1 MPIHTFTTAHDLNHW
16 ITGQKGTGARVGFV
30 PTMGAL
36 HPGHLSLIARA
47 RQENEVVIASIFVN
61 PTQFNNPEDL
71 KLYPRMEGAD
81 TDLLENAGCNAVF
94 IPSVSEMYPSPEKG
108 HWDFGRVTSS
118 FEGHFRPGHFD
129 GVCTVVK
136 KLFEMVMPDA
146 AYFGQKDFQQLA
158 VIRKLVEY
166 ERMPLRIVACET
178 MREQDG
184 LAMSSRNLRLTPE
197 ARSQSLAISKILFSL
212 KEEKHRLSVSDLEQ
226 QARKALEG
234 SPGIDLEYFS
244 IVNASNFEEL
254 KDWPSAGEAV
264 ALVACYCGGV
274 RLIDNVLL

>member
-1 MPIHTFTTAHDLNHW
+1 
-16 ITGQKGTGARVGFV
+16 
-30 PTMGAL
+30 MGAL

-47 RQENEVVIASIFVN
+47 KAENEVVIASIFVN

-81 TDLLENAGCNAVF
+81 TDLLESAGCDVVF
-94 IPSVSEMYPSPEKG
+94 IPSVQEMYPTPQKG
-108 HWDFGRVTSS
+108 HWDFQRLTTS

-136 KLFEMVMPDA
+136 KLFEMVNPDA

-158 VIRKLVEY
+158 VIRRLVEF
-166 ERMPLRIVACET
+166 EQMPVRIVPCET
-178 MREQDG
+178 MREPDG

-197 ARSQSLAISKILFSL
+197 ARDQSLVISRILLSL
-212 KEEKHRLSVSDLEQ
+212 PQRKLTTSV
-226 QARKALEG
+226 AALEEEVRSVLAS
-234 SPGIDLEYFS
+234 SPGIELEYFS
-244 IVNASNFEEL
+244 IVNAYTFEALME
-254 KDWPSAGEAV
+254 WPAPSGAV

-274 RLIDNVLL
+274 RLIDNVVI